1 MHRFLRPI
9 GALAASLTVAATT
22 GLGPVAAQEIDS
34 AFSDTLV
41 HDLGYPEVTVTVSPE
56 GVEAPAELPAGPHV
70 VTFEVADE
78 FIGYLNIV
86 QMPEGLSDEE
96 RQRQMFAAGVE
107 DLPQPGWTYF
117 GGTNTPD
124 VGQTATFITD
134 LQPGEYEW
142 AASTYVPEQELEE
155 GEAFDEEFHF
165 APLDVVEAPDGETTP
180 SSGAEPVA
188 AVELEMTDDLRYLVS
203 PDPVPAGPQIWKLAN
218 TGQHHAH
225 HVVMMRVPEGTTA
238 EQIGGEFT
246 SLMSGTPPA
255 GEPLVAQFTWVGYAA
270 LQSGGTTTWAEFD
283 LEPATYAVICFIV
296 DQATGQP
303 HLANGMV
310 TVFEVA

>member
-1 MHRFLRPI
+1 MHRFLRPF
-9 GALAASLTVAATT
+9 GALAAFLAVSAA

-41 HDLGYPEVTVTVSPE
+41 HDLGYPEVTVAVSPD
-56 GVEAPAELPAGPHV
+56 GVAAPAELPAGPHV
-70 VTFEVADE
+70 VTFEVAGDL
-78 FIGYLNIV
+78 IGYLNIV
-86 QMPEGLSDEE
+86 RMPAGLSDEE

-124 VGQTATFITD
+124 VGETATFIAD
-134 LQPGEYEW
+134 LEPGEYEW
-142 AASTYVPEQELEE
+142 AASTYVPEQELAE
-155 GEAFDEEFHF
+155 GEAFEEEFHF
-165 APLDVVEAPDGETTP
+165 APLAVVEAADGEATP
-180 SSGAEPVA
+180 AADAEPTA
-188 AVELEMTDDLRYLVS
+188 TVELEMTDDLRYLVS
-203 PDPVPAGPQIWKLAN
+203 PERVPAGPQLWRIAN

-225 HVVMMRVPEGTTA
+225 HVVMFRVPNGTTA
-238 EQIGGEFT
+238 EQISGEFT

-255 GEPLVAQFTWVGYAA
+255 GEPLMAQFTWVGYAA

-283 LEPATYAVICFIV
+283 LEQATYAVACFII